1 MGFTSVSFAIWR
13 AVASLLAL
21 LVLLGVGLAMA
32 RTRAT
37 PWAAVSR
44 LERLQLA
51 AMGVFVAGTTLTLF
65 WAFER
70 TTIALAL
77 IVFYTFPVMVAVAAV
92 PLYSEHLER
101 QRLAAIGLATVG
113 MVLLLLAPAFTA
125 GALGLD
131 LPGVLFALGA
141 AGFQT
146 AYALVA
152 GRGFASVPALQAST
166 LLRGVAVLFYGF
178 ILVPL
183 VIVLGEGS
191 TLLDPVGSIEAW
203 LLILTAGI
211 IGAALPTVLLVA
223 GYRRV
228 GPTRGAV
235 LMLVEPVIGVLLAA
249 LLLAERPEPV
259 QLLGG
264 LLVLTGAALVQLA
277 RSPRLAVLP
286 SSVAE

>member
-1 MGFTSVSFAIWR
+1 
-13 AVASLLAL
+13 
-21 LVLLGVGLAMA
+21 
-32 RTRAT
+32 
-37 PWAAVSR
+37 
-44 LERLQLA
+44 
-51 AMGVFVAGTTLTLF
+51 
-65 WAFER
+65 
-70 TTIALAL
+70 
-77 IVFYTFPVMVAVAAV
+77 
-92 PLYSEHLER
+92 
-101 QRLAAIGLATVG
+101 
-113 MVLLLLAPAFTA
+113 MVLLLLAPAFSG

-131 LPGVLFALGA
+131 LLGVLFALGA

-152 GRGFASVPALQAST
+152 ARGFASVPALQAST

-183 VIVLGEGS
+183 VVVLGEGS
-191 TLLDPVGSIEAW
+191 TLLDAVGSVEAW

-277 RSPRLAVLP
+277 RSPRLAVVP
-286 SSVAE
+286 ASVAE